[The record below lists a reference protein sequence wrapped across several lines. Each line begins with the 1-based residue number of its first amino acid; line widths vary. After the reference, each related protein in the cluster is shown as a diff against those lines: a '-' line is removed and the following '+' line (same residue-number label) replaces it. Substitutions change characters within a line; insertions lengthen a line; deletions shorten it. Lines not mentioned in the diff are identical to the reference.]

1 MAMKKTAVIPEEE
14 ILAAA
19 TEENIN
25 EHSLHQTETEPEP
38 DRVLS
43 AEGAPGDADLIDI
56 CQTDSES
63 ANPEG
68 MPIEDAARNT
78 PEAPVD
84 YDLTRAEQVRR
95 TDLAQKARRMI
106 LSHMKVEAEDE
117 TSLTLDHRG
126 YYMQISFSPLH
137 PLLVVCLAKAI
148 RNPDGARKQQLAN
161 ELNLHS
167 VLGSHAINEDVGC
180 YSYRATH
187 WLDTE
192 LTPERFFEKLSRC
205 VDEADRGYFN
215 LAG

>member
-1 MAMKKTAVIPEEE
+1 M
-14 ILAAA
+14 L
-19 TEENIN
+19 
-25 EHSLHQTETEPEP
+25 
-38 DRVLS
+38 
-43 AEGAPGDADLIDI
+43 
-56 CQTDSES
+56 
-63 ANPEG
+63 
-68 MPIEDAARNT
+68 
-78 PEAPVD
+78 D

-180 YSYRATH
+180 YSYPVEPGCRAQ
-187 WLDTE
+187 LCQY
-192 LTPERFFEKLSRC
+192 PQKVYR
-205 VDEADRGYFN
+205 DRNQDGRRN
-215 LAG
+215 RNTAGRRHAVRR

>member
-1 MAMKKTAVIPEEE
+1 
-14 ILAAA
+14 
-19 TEENIN
+19 
-25 EHSLHQTETEPEP
+25 
-38 DRVLS
+38 
-43 AEGAPGDADLIDI
+43 
-56 CQTDSES
+56 
-63 ANPEG
+63 
-68 MPIEDAARNT
+68 
-78 PEAPVD
+78 
-84 YDLTRAEQVRR
+84 
-95 TDLAQKARRMI
+95 MI

-161 ELNLHS
+161 ELNLH
-167 VLGSHAINEDVGC
+167 
-180 YSYRATH
+180 

-192 LTPERFFEKLSRC
+192 LTPERFFEILSRC

>member
-1 MAMKKTAVIPEEE
+1 M
-14 ILAAA
+14 L
-19 TEENIN
+19 
-25 EHSLHQTETEPEP
+25 
-38 DRVLS
+38 
-43 AEGAPGDADLIDI
+43 
-56 CQTDSES
+56 
-63 ANPEG
+63 
-68 MPIEDAARNT
+68 
-78 PEAPVD
+78 D

-106 LSHMKVEAEDE
+106 LSH
-117 TSLTLDHRG
+117 
-126 YYMQISFSPLH
+126 SFSPLH

-192 LTPERFFEKLSRC
+192 LTPERFFEILSRC
-205 VDEADRGYFN
+205 VDEADRGYQW
-215 LAG
+215 LAA

>member
-1 MAMKKTAVIPEEE
+1 M
-14 ILAAA
+14 L
-19 TEENIN
+19 
-25 EHSLHQTETEPEP
+25 
-38 DRVLS
+38 
-43 AEGAPGDADLIDI
+43 
-56 CQTDSES
+56 
-63 ANPEG
+63 
-68 MPIEDAARNT
+68 
-78 PEAPVD
+78 D

-192 LTPERFFEKLSRC
+192 LTPERFFEILSRC
-205 VDEADRGYFN
+205 VDEADRGAIVLYSHVYRFC
-215 LAG
+215 LCYRR

>member
-1 MAMKKTAVIPEEE
+1 M
-14 ILAAA
+14 L
-19 TEENIN
+19 
-25 EHSLHQTETEPEP
+25 
-38 DRVLS
+38 
-43 AEGAPGDADLIDI
+43 
-56 CQTDSES
+56 
-63 ANPEG
+63 
-68 MPIEDAARNT
+68 
-78 PEAPVD
+78 D

-106 LSHMKVEAEDE
+106 LSNMN
-117 TSLTLDHRG
+117 
-126 YYMQISFSPLH
+126 YMQISFSPLH

-192 LTPERFFEKLSRC
+192 LTPERFFEILSRC

>member
-1 MAMKKTAVIPEEE
+1 M
-14 ILAAA
+14 L
-19 TEENIN
+19 
-25 EHSLHQTETEPEP
+25 
-38 DRVLS
+38 
-43 AEGAPGDADLIDI
+43 
-56 CQTDSES
+56 
-63 ANPEG
+63 
-68 MPIEDAARNT
+68 
-78 PEAPVD
+78 D

-167 VLGSHAINEDVGC
+167 VLGSHAINEDVKKALSAFLSLLMCMMTLLSISTPVFAATTVDAYMVDFPRDGDSN
-180 YSYRATH
+180 YSATAWGH
-187 WLDTE
+187 SATSLMGGW
-192 LTPERFFEKLSRC
+192 RFLNSKYTTVHSIGTQL
-205 VDEADRGYFN
+205 
-215 LAG
+215 

>member
-1 MAMKKTAVIPEEE
+1 M
-14 ILAAA
+14 L
-19 TEENIN
+19 
-25 EHSLHQTETEPEP
+25 
-38 DRVLS
+38 
-43 AEGAPGDADLIDI
+43 
-56 CQTDSES
+56 
-63 ANPEG
+63 
-68 MPIEDAARNT
+68 
-78 PEAPVD
+78 D

-187 WLDTE
+187 WIRSSRRNGSLKNSAAA
-192 LTPERFFEKLSRC
+192 LTKRIVAISIWQDEYIAVMLSAYPRTGQPHRLPAVPREKSQVRAGSHTAALRSTPYSRQ
-205 VDEADRGYFN
+205 ALRNQNQPYSKSRP
-215 LAG
+215 

>member
-1 MAMKKTAVIPEEE
+1 MLLVTGGAGFIGSNFITEWFRSHDES
-14 ILAAA
+14 ILTLDALTYAGNKA
-19 TEENIN
+19 NLRDVEHDPRHRFVEGNILD
-25 EHSLHQTETEPEP
+25 EAL
-38 DRVLS
+38 V
-43 AEGAPGDADLIDI
+43 ADLFD
-56 CQTDSES
+56 
-63 ANPEG
+63 
-68 MPIEDAARNT
+68 R
-78 PEAPVD
+78 
-84 YDLTRAEQVRR
+84 L
-95 TDLAQKARRMI
+95 DLAQKARRMI

-192 LTPERFFEKLSRC
+192 LTPERFFEILSRC

>member
-1 MAMKKTAVIPEEE
+1 M
-14 ILAAA
+14 L
-19 TEENIN
+19 
-25 EHSLHQTETEPEP
+25 
-38 DRVLS
+38 
-43 AEGAPGDADLIDI
+43 
-56 CQTDSES
+56 
-63 ANPEG
+63 
-68 MPIEDAARNT
+68 
-78 PEAPVD
+78 D

-161 ELNLHS
+161 ELNLH
-167 VLGSHAINEDVGC
+167 C

-192 LTPERFFEKLSRC
+192 LTPERFFEILSRC

>member
-1 MAMKKTAVIPEEE
+1 M
-14 ILAAA
+14 L
-19 TEENIN
+19 
-25 EHSLHQTETEPEP
+25 
-38 DRVLS
+38 
-43 AEGAPGDADLIDI
+43 
-56 CQTDSES
+56 
-63 ANPEG
+63 
-68 MPIEDAARNT
+68 
-78 PEAPVD
+78 D

-167 VLGSHAINEDVGC
+167 VLGSHAINEDVGWIR
-180 YSYRATH
+180 SSRRNGSLKNSAAA
-187 WLDTE
+187 
-192 LTPERFFEKLSRC
+192 LTKRIVAISIWQDEHIAVMLSAYPRTGQPHRLPA
-205 VDEADRGYFN
+205 VPGES
-215 LAG
+215 LK